1 MDEARQ
7 SLWITL
13 LNKKIEENIP
23 MSDKDLIIERANMVL
38 SVLSQVP
45 MAKDEEARKAGN
57 LVYGYC
63 RKAACKSKEDEMAWD
78 EVFHHAMPM

>member
-63 RKAACKSKEDEMAWD
+63 RKAACKSKEDE
-78 EVFHHAMPM
+78 VFHHAMPM